1 VKAQR
6 SPLLVIFLVVF
17 IDLLGFGLILPLL
30 PFYAESL
37 GASEVQIGV
46 LLVAFAAMQFI
57 GAPILGSLSDRF
69 GRRPLLLV
77 SQIGTVIAFLMLGVA
92 DSWAMLLA
100 SRLVGG
106 LMGGNITVAQ
116 AYISDV
122 TDEQHRAQ
130 GLALIGA
137 AFGLGFILGPVV
149 GGWLAT
155 FGFSVPAY
163 TAAAV
168 ALITVIFT
176 AVAVPEPPQRV
187 ASGRGGPI
195 AALRNV
201 FVVGARPALRQI
213 YLTTFLSALGLIAFQ
228 SCFALF
234 AERRFGFGPRET
246 GLLLA
251 YVGVVTVILQI
262 GFTGRLVKRFGEQR
276 LVFVGTILLGLSLL
290 TTALAPTWPMLLF
303 SFLLIALG
311 PGLINPNL
319 QSLLTLSSDA
329 DERGQ
334 VLGVFTSVDSLARM
348 IAPLPATWL
357 LGAVSPAAPLL
368 LGAALAAL
376 AAGTA
381 TLIVQPAPALE
392 ADVVTG

>member
-1 VKAQR
+1 MKGKR

-37 GASEVQIGV
+37 GASEIAIGV
-46 LLVAFAAMQFI
+46 LLVAFATAQFV

-77 SQIGTVIAFLMLGVA
+77 SQVGTVIAFLMLGAA

-122 TDEQHRAQ
+122 TDETNRAQ

-149 GGWLAT
+149 GGLLAT

-163 TAAAV
+163 AAAGV

-176 AVAVPEPPQRV
+176 AIAVPEPPQRV
-187 ASGRGGPI
+187 ASGRGSPLS
-195 AALRNV
+195 ALRNV
-201 FVVGARPALRQI
+201 FIVGVRPGLRQI

-234 AERRFGFGPRET
+234 AERRFDFGPRET
-246 GLLLA
+246 GFLLA
-251 YVGVVTVILQI
+251 YVGVITVILQV
-262 GFTGRLVKRFGEQR
+262 GFTGRLVRRFGEQR
-276 LVFVGTILLGLSLL
+276 LVFVGAILLGLSLL
-290 TTALAPTWPMLLF
+290 ITALAPVWPVLLV

-311 PGLINPNL
+311 PGLLNPSL
-319 QSLLTLSSDA
+319 QSLLTLSSGPT
-329 DERGQ
+329 ERGQ

-348 IAPLPATWL
+348 IAPLPATWM
-357 LGAVSPAAPLL
+357 LGAISPGSPLM
-368 LGAALAAL
+368 LGAALAACAACAAL
-376 AAGTA
+376 AIA
-381 TLIVQPAPALE
+381 QPAPTLETEAL
-392 ADVVTG
+392 AQ